1 MVFQMRALILAGG
14 KGTRLLPYTA
24 VLPKPLMPVG
34 DTPILE
40 IIIRQLKKYDISE
53 IILSVGHMA
62 GLIETFFG
70 DGKRFGVT
78 ITYSMETE
86 PLGTAGPIALI
97 PDFTSTLLVMN
108 GDVLTSMNYR
118 NLIEYH
124 KQNKAEMTV
133 GMSTQSYQNPLGY
146 VEHNESNVITNYVE
160 KPVYQ
165 HDVSMGIYVME
176 PKILRYI
183 EKGKHMDIPE
193 LVNILIAHKQK
204 VVGYHCNDYWLDMGK
219 HDNYN
224 KVNEDF
230 NNNRSLFL

>member
-24 VLPKPLMPVG
+24 VLPKPLMPIG

-70 DGKRFGVT
+70 DGKRFGVK
-78 ITYSMETE
+78 ITYSMETQ

-124 KQNKAEMTV
+124 KENKAEMTV
-133 GMSTQSYQNPLGY
+133 GMSIQSYQNPLGY
-146 VEHNESNVITNYVE
+146 VEHDENNVITNYVE

-165 HDVSMGIYVME
+165 HDVSMGIYIME
-176 PKILRYI
+176 PKIASYI
-183 EKGKHMDIPE
+183 EKGKHIDIPE

>member
-24 VLPKPLMPVG
+24 VLPKPLMPIG

-70 DGKRFGVT
+70 DGKRFGVK
-78 ITYSMETE
+78 ITYSMETQ

-118 NLIEYH
+118 NFIEYH
-124 KQNKAEMTV
+124 KENKAEMTV
-133 GMSTQSYQNPLGY
+133 GMSIQSYQNPLGY
-146 VEHNESNVITNYVE
+146 VEHDENNVITNYVE

-165 HDVSMGIYVME
+165 HDVSMGIYIME
-176 PKILRYI
+176 PKIASYI
-183 EKGKHMDIPE
+183 EKGKHIDIPE

>member
-24 VLPKPLMPVG
+24 VLPKPLMPIG
-34 DTPILE
+34 ETPILE

-78 ITYSMETE
+78 ITYSMETQ

-124 KQNKAEMTV
+124 KENKAEMTV
-133 GMSTQSYQNPLGY
+133 GMSIQSYQNPLGY
-146 VEHNESNVITNYVE
+146 VEHNENNVITNYVE

-165 HDVSMGIYVME
+165 HDVSMGIYIME
-176 PKILRYI
+176 PKISSYI
-183 EKGKHMDIPE
+183 EKGKHIDIPE